1 MKLQNHRMASLPHS
15 LQCVDCTTQLG
26 VVVKLAEG
34 TLNPIVLVDKDVK
47 ITQYS
52 CQHSKQYGLKKRFH
66 SFQHSVSYMSEYDL
80 NIGTAIQ

>member
-1 MKLQNHRMASLPHS
+1 MASLPHS

-52 CQHSKQYGLKKRFH
+52 CQHSKQYGLKK
-66 SFQHSVSYMSEYDL
+66 VSINFSIVFLICLSM
-80 NIGTAIQ
+80 T